1 MDAND
6 RQKKTGSFRAGWS
19 LLLEEPLEVIETDSC
34 DESLLM
40 EVKSSQIT
48 NLAGAEG
55 IEPSSKVLE
64 TSVLPLN
71 HAPRR
76 VVHYKPRAILLTR
89 DISTKPLYFSLKN
102 FITTGMLL
110 SGRVAKILRIS
121 SSLSCFGI

>member
-1 MDAND
+1 MRWILND
-6 RQKKTGSFRAGWS
+6 DQKKAGSFRAGRS
-19 LLLEEPLEVIETDSC
+19 SLLEELLEVIEIDCC

-76 VVHYKPRAILLTR
+76 VVHYSPRAILLTR
-89 DISTKPLYFSLKN
+89 DMSTLPSKLALKYFMTL
-102 FITTGMLL
+102 GMLL
-110 SGRVAKILRIS
+110 SARPA
-121 SSLSCFGI
+121 

>member
-1 MDAND
+1 MDPND
-6 RQKKTGSFRAGWS
+6 GEKKAGSFRAGRS
-19 LLLEEPLEVIETDSC
+19 LLLEELLEVIEIDCC

-40 EVKSSQIT
+40 EVRSSQIT

-76 VVHYKPRAILLTR
+76 VVHYRPRAILLTR
-89 DISTKPLYFSLKN
+89 DMSTWPAYFSLKN
-102 FITTGMLL
+102 FMTAGKAL
-110 SGRVAKILRIS
+110 SVRVA
-121 SSLSCFGI
+121 